1 MFEVGDGDRPI
12 LHSSW
17 AASRPAF
24 MFCVV
29 VRESHVEVSDRHPG
43 HAPSS
48 SVVSAC
54 ACCRVCR
61 SPSLQLRNIRRSAGV
76 RLRSDDR
83 IELEERVK
91 AEDGLVGQG
100 CVACEA
106 GSLHG
111 ERASAGEAER

>member
-1 MFEVGDGDRPI
+1 MRVLPGVQV
-12 LHSSW
+12 
-17 AASRPAF
+17 AKPAT
-24 MFCVV
+24 
-29 VRESHVEVSDRHPG
+29 EEHPEERG
-43 HAPSS
+43 Q
-48 SVVSAC
+48 
-54 ACCRVCR
+54 R
-61 SPSLQLRNIRRSAGV
+61 V

-83 IELEERVK
+83 VELEERVK